1 MNKERSS
8 RLEGRIRS
16 GTLSRRD
23 IVRRLGELAFGSA
36 NDCVR
41 LVLEDCPDLDALE
54 LSLLSEVRRSDKGG
68 VEVKLI
74 DRLKA
79 VEALGQVKG
88 DDSYNTLISL
98 LRSPR
103 ADMRAAAATAL
114 GALGD
119 QKARAHIDHLSKT
132 EQDSVVLEAM
142 KQALS
147 KLHSNE

>member
-16 GTLSRRD
+16 GKLSRRD

-79 VEALGQVKG
+79 VEALSAAIGA
-88 DDSYNTLISL
+88 DDGE
-98 LRSPR
+98 
-103 ADMRAAAATAL
+103 AAEFL
-114 GALGD
+114 
-119 QKARAHIDHLSKT
+119 K
-132 EQDSVVLEAM
+132 
-142 KQALS
+142 ALS
-147 KLHSNE
+147 GGGESWPLAAPTTASDWCWRIALTWTRWS

>member
-54 LSLLSEVRRSDKGG
+54 LSLLSEVRRSDKGADDG
-68 VEVKLI
+68 EAAEF
-74 DRLKA
+74 LKA
-79 VEALGQVKG
+79 
-88 DDSYNTLISL
+88 
-98 LRSPR
+98 
-103 ADMRAAAATAL
+103 
-114 GALGD
+114 
-119 QKARAHIDHLSKT
+119 LSGG
-132 EQDSVVLEAM
+132 EEP
-142 KQALS
+142 
-147 KLHSNE
+147 